1 MEDTYAAD
9 WRALTLRPSPG
20 LELMTRLGGGDTSL
34 VVASGELDFATRD
47 ELVNLLTSIEDI
59 GTSGIILDVRGLD
72 FIDSAGL
79 HVLIA
84 AHKRAQVGGW
94 RFQVVCGP
102 GRVWRALALSGLTT
116 ELHFLSRVPKGD

>member
-1 MEDTYAAD
+1 M
-9 WRALTLRPSPG
+9 RPSPG
-20 LELMTRLGGGDTSL
+20 LELKTKLGGEDTSL
-34 VVASGELDFATRD
+34 VVASGELDFVTRD
-47 ELVNLLTSIEDI
+47 ELVSLLASIEDI

-84 AHKRAQVGGW
+84 AHKRAQAGGW

-102 GRVWRALALSGLTT
+102 GRVWRALTLSGLTT
-116 ELHFLSRVPKGD
+116 ELHFLSRVPDGD